1 MVRFVV
7 GKRVRTCQ
15 GSEHKPPISHQYTYS
30 LANGFTALRPVNF
43 REGLRHFSPHDCF
56 PHIGSLL
63 GAARRFYVNGSCKVS
78 EFHFPRA
85 IESCLGGCRYQKGFD
100 AMRSWTTKE
109 AKLVLEWARQPDEGR
124 THIDE
129 VAAQLSRSTRAVQE
143 FLRRVLPEGQRPWAE
158 RPRWGADEIAAL
170 QLDVGTVSTRSA
182 AAIKQY
188 VKRHHCIAPTCS
200 SDEDSERTALSVTQ
214 VARDLGLSRASVY
227 RLLKRGALRRFKG
240 GVAETS
246 FNDLL
251 REHPE
256 AVPYSRLPRDQ
267 REWLVLNG
275 YSDSS
280 LSVKRPSVRGIL
292 D

>member
-1 MVRFVV
+1 M
-7 GKRVRTCQ
+7 
-15 GSEHKPPISHQYTYS
+15 
-30 LANGFTALRPVNF
+30 
-43 REGLRHFSPHDCF
+43 
-56 PHIGSLL
+56 

-85 IESCLGGCRYQKGFD
+85 VESYLGGCRYQKGFD

-109 AKLVLEWARQPDEGR
+109 AKLVLEWARQPDEER

-170 QLDVGTVSTRSA
+170 QLDIGTVSTRSA

-214 VARDLGLSRASVY
+214 VATDLGLSRASVY

-275 YSDSS
+275 YSDPS